1 MRYQVGDLLLFGPIL
16 WTITRKNTNCP
27 LRLETGH
34 RVINLYMYEID
45 RLLKSDKNNKHY
57 PIIK

>member
-1 MRYQVGDLLLFGPIL
+1 MRYKVGDLLLFGSTL

-27 LRLETGH
+27 VRLENRD

-45 RLLKSDKNNKHY
+45 KLLKSNKNNKHY
-57 PIIK
+57 PVIK